1 MSPNTFTFQ
10 LCFDKKK
17 ALPIISF
24 HKEMWSEF
32 PSQIIVNIDVKIVDL
47 KYKLC
52 MCSVEVCGA
61 EQVLINRVL
70 SCMRDGDY
78 F

>member
-1 MSPNTFTFQ
+1 MG
-10 LCFDKKK
+10 
-17 ALPIISF
+17 SF
-24 HKEMWSEF
+24 NKEMRLEF
-32 PSQIIVNIDVKIVDL
+32 PSQNIVNIDAKIGEL
-47 KYKLC
+47 NYKLR

>member
-1 MSPNTFTFQ
+1 MG
-10 LCFDKKK
+10 
-17 ALPIISF
+17 SF
-24 HKEMWSEF
+24 INEMRLEF
-32 PSQIIVNIDVKIVDL
+32 PSKNIVNIDVKIVDL
-47 KYKLC
+47 KYCMC
-52 MCSVEVCGA
+52 MCSIEVCGA

>member
-1 MSPNTFTFQ
+1 MG
-10 LCFDKKK
+10 
-17 ALPIISF
+17 SF
-24 HKEMWSEF
+24 NNEMRSELL
-32 PSQIIVNIDVKIVDL
+32 SQNIENIDVKIGDL
-47 KYKLC
+47 WCKLC

>member
-1 MSPNTFTFQ
+1 MG
-10 LCFDKKK
+10 
-17 ALPIISF
+17 SF
-24 HKEMWSEF
+24 INEMRLGF
-32 PSQIIVNIDVKIVDL
+32 PSKNVVNIDVKIVDL
-47 KYKLC
+47 KYCMC
-52 MCSVEVCGA
+52 MCSIEVCGA